1 MKSHL
6 FVLLF
11 IISCR
16 EPNDSVKHKIQY
28 FTIESTDT
36 SLHNI
41 NGDWILKG
49 KPYIGYV
56 IEKKEG
62 KIISKLLIKEGNEN
76 GIAYGWYPNGKKKY
90 QRSFVAGNRE
100 GIQKGWYEND
110 TLSFQYFFKNDLYEG
125 EQLTFFKNGKPWQS
139 LHYVK
144 GYEEGKQK
152 SWNDSGRVI
161 NNFTI
166 KNGKLYG
173 VIGRFDCMSV
183 FKK

>member
-1 MKSHL
+1 MKGFL
-6 FVLLF
+6 LVILF

-16 EPNDSVKHKIQY
+16 ETNHSLNPKIQY
-28 FTIESTDT
+28 LTIESSDT

-41 NGDWILKG
+41 NGNWIVKG
-49 KPYIGYV
+49 RPYNGYI

-62 KIISKLLIKEGNEN
+62 KLIAKLLINEGKEN
-76 GIAYGWYPNGKKKY
+76 GVAHGWYPNGKKKY
-90 QRSFVAGNRE
+90 ERNFQGGKRE

-110 TLSFQYFFKNDLYEG
+110 SLSFQYFFKNDLFEG
-125 EQLTFFKNGKPWQS
+125 EQLTFFENGKPWQS

-144 GYEEGKQK
+144 GYEDGKQK

-166 KNGKLYG
+166 KNGRLYG

-183 FKK
+183 YKK

>member
-1 MKSHL
+1 MYSI
-6 FVLLF
+6 LLL
-11 IISCR
+11 ISCK
-16 EPNDSVKHKIQY
+16 ETND
-28 FTIESTDT
+28 TIKQSTQNIFIETTDT

-41 NGDWILKG
+41 NGNWIEKG
-49 KPYIGYV
+49 RPYSGYL

-62 KIISKLLIKEGNEN
+62 KIIAKLSIKEGKEN
-76 GIAYGWYPNGKKKY
+76 GIAYGWYRNGKKKY
-90 QRSFVAGNRE
+90 ERNFTSGKRE

-125 EQLTFFKNGKPWQS
+125 EQLTFYENGKAWQRLQYS
-139 LHYVK
+139 K

-166 KNGKLYG
+166 RNGKLYG

-183 FKK
+183 YKK